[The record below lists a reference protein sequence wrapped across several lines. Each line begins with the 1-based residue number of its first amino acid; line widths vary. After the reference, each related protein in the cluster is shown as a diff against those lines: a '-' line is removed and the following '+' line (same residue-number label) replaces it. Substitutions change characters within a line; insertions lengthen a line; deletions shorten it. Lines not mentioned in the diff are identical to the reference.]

1 MTTEKLPP
9 KILIVEGESKA
20 MRAAQFIGVHAGLP
34 IYQMDSLVTQH
45 NSWTH
50 EAMLERRDRLTADT
64 ERAMGM
70 IGKALEPEPGNLDK
84 NA

>member
-9 KILIVEGESKA
+9 KILIVEGYPSGKPFRYAVLIGVQDGIPAYCPESKE
-20 MRAAQFIGVHAGLP
+20 P
-34 IYQMDSLVTQH
+34 PP
-45 NSWTH
+45 
-50 EAMLERRDRLTADT
+50 DRLATDM

>member
-9 KILIVEGESKA
+9 KILIVEGFPSSKPFRYA
-20 MRAAQFIGVHAGLP
+20 TLIGVQDGIPAYCP
-34 IYQMDSLVTQH
+34 DVK
-45 NSWTH
+45 
-50 EAMLERRDRLTADT
+50 EPPDRLTADT